1 MSGKVTDSIGTP
13 LELANIILI
22 NSESNSLETF
32 AMSDDNGNYKLSL
45 KKNTIYNLQVSYIGM
60 STFSQTLSTQEKD
73 IFKNFSLQQNNQLD
87 AVELTYEMP
96 VVISGDTL
104 VYDADSFK
112 TGTER
117 KLEDVL
123 KNLPGVEIND
133 DGEIEVEGKA
143 VTKIMVEGKDF
154 FDGDSKI
161 ASKNIPSN
169 AVDKVQILKNYS
181 EVGQLSSVQN
191 NQDNIAINIKLK
203 KGKDKFWFGDIL
215 AGSGESPNYTQNQD
229 LDLYIFQ
236 PKLFFYSPTYSINVI
251 GDLNNIG
258 EQAFTR
264 RDFWKFSGGFNRPSG
279 KSGTNISLG
288 NNNLSFLQL
297 QNNRAKDINTEFIA
311 INSSFSPSKKLDY
324 SAFLILTN
332 SETEIQQNNSTQ
344 YVGLTENIPD
354 ENTQTNTA
362 QSSELGIAKFSV
374 KYNPNV
380 NNQVDYE
387 VLGRVTN
394 ESQDQNYLSSVIGS
408 IDQLDESETFSIN
421 QNLNYYFT
429 LDESS
434 IFALEIQHLWSD
446 EDPFYN
452 AVLEDK
458 ENYEATA
465 ESLGLDANQIN
476 YNLAQDRRIKSNQ
489 LDAKLDYY
497 FIINPKSNLN
507 LTFGSIF
514 SNQKFNSNLF
524 QFLDNNS
531 ILDPNPTFNDGLIS
545 NDVEYKF
552 NDIYLA
558 ARYRVKI
565 GKFTM
570 TPGFSLH
577 SYVNK
582 NIQLG
587 NEYADNFFRIMPDFE
602 TRVQFKNS
610 ESLTFRYDMSNQFT
624 DVTKLAKGL
633 VLNNYDS
640 IQFGNPELQNALSHN
655 LSLIYSSFNLF
666 NYTNVFGRIAYSNNI
681 DQIRNITFFENI
693 ITTNTFFNSN
703 FADESLTAFGRVQRT
718 FGKLIATINLSF
730 NYNNLNQ
737 FVDARQSV
745 NESFSQSYTP
755 SLRTNFKKAPNIKLK
770 YNYRVSDN
778 NQGPNKTTF
787 YTNAPSIDFDAYIW
801 QSVTLKSDY
810 TYTHQ
815 RLKYGNSDSFQT
827 WNASLAYRKNRDAKW
842 EYELVATNLLDAD
855 SRISNT
861 ATNLFVSESRTY
873 IQPRF
878 ISFRF
883 RYEI

>member
-1 MSGKVTDSIGTP
+1 MKKSLFLLFLFTNSIIFSQIKMSGKVTDSIGTP

-324 SAFLILTN
+324 SAFFN
-332 SETEIQQNNSTQ
+332 
-344 YVGLTENIPD
+344 
-354 ENTQTNTA
+354 
-362 QSSELGIAKFSV
+362 F
-374 KYNPNV
+374 
-380 NNQVDYE
+380 
-387 VLGRVTN
+387 
-394 ESQDQNYLSSVIGS
+394 
-408 IDQLDESETFSIN
+408 
-421 QNLNYYFT
+421 
-429 LDESS
+429 
-434 IFALEIQHLWSD
+434 
-446 EDPFYN
+446 
-452 AVLEDK
+452 DK
-458 ENYEATA
+458 
-465 ESLGLDANQIN
+465 
-476 YNLAQDRRIKSNQ
+476 
-489 LDAKLDYY
+489 
-497 FIINPKSNLN
+497 
-507 LTFGSIF
+507 
-514 SNQKFNSNLF
+514 
-524 QFLDNNS
+524 
-531 ILDPNPTFNDGLIS
+531 
-545 NDVEYKF
+545 
-552 NDIYLA
+552 
-558 ARYRVKI
+558 
-565 GKFTM
+565 
-570 TPGFSLH
+570 
-577 SYVNK
+577 
-582 NIQLG
+582 
-587 NEYADNFFRIMPDFE
+587 
-602 TRVQFKNS
+602 
-610 ESLTFRYDMSNQFT
+610 
-624 DVTKLAKGL
+624 
-633 VLNNYDS
+633 
-640 IQFGNPELQNALSHN
+640 
-655 LSLIYSSFNLF
+655 
-666 NYTNVFGRIAYSNNI
+666 
-681 DQIRNITFFENI
+681 
-693 ITTNTFFNSN
+693 
-703 FADESLTAFGRVQRT
+703 
-718 FGKLIATINLSF
+718 
-730 NYNNLNQ
+730 
-737 FVDARQSV
+737 
-745 NESFSQSYTP
+745 
-755 SLRTNFKKAPNIKLK
+755 
-770 YNYRVSDN
+770 
-778 NQGPNKTTF
+778 
-787 YTNAPSIDFDAYIW
+787 
-801 QSVTLKSDY
+801 
-810 TYTHQ
+810 
-815 RLKYGNSDSFQT
+815 
-827 WNASLAYRKNRDAKW
+827 
-842 EYELVATNLLDAD
+842 
-855 SRISNT
+855 
-861 ATNLFVSESRTY
+861 
-873 IQPRF
+873 
-878 ISFRF
+878 
-883 RYEI
+883 